1 MIQYIEIYSV
11 LMYIYMNH
19 ETGGIDLERTIGFTS
34 TNIFHF
40 SNLSSL
46 NKKAIKKMAYRI
58 IKCA

>member
-19 ETGGIDLERTIGFTS
+19 ETGEIDLERTIGFTS

-46 NKKAIKKMAYRI
+46 NKKPIKKWHT
-58 IKCA
+58 K

>member
-34 TNIFHF
+34 INIFHF
-40 SNLSSL
+40 SKIFRSL
-46 NKKAIKKMAYRI
+46 NKKAIKKWHTE
-58 IKCA
+58 

>member
-40 SNLSSL
+40 SKIFRSL
-46 NKKAIKKMAYRI
+46 NKKAIKKWHTE
-58 IKCA
+58 

>member
-40 SNLSSL
+40 SNLSKIFRSL
-46 NKKAIKKMAYRI
+46 NKKAIKKWHTE
-58 IKCA
+58 